1 MAKKQLKVIH
11 VELKEPVNGKAHY
24 YFGSKKAIYDVLKHE
39 EVGISY
45 DTLRTKNITPLEPYL
60 GRKATIRQDVLVT
73 LNAKD
78 NESKS
83 E

>member
-39 EVGISY
+39 DVGISY
-45 DTLRTKNITPLEPYL
+45 DTLRTKNITNLEPYI

-73 LNAKD
+73 LNTVS
-78 NESKS
+78 NEK
-83 E
+83 ENQ

>member
-11 VELKEPVNGKAHY
+11 VDLKEPVNGKAHY

-73 LNAKD
+73 LNTVS
-78 NESKS
+78 NEK
-83 E
+83 ENQ